1 MYLLDDGTGVDVRAV
16 RLYNRVFLW
25 KNWDI
30 LKILDIFQS

>member
-25 KNWDI
+25 KK
-30 LKILDIFQS
+30 LGHT